1 MALLMVINDFL
12 ILKSN
17 EQRIPNLKLN
27 SAQIH
32 PSQHKPVVIIRLIAL
47 EREKLLYKMFL
58 QVECSSWQVNPP

>member
-17 EQRIPNLKLN
+17 EQSLHIPNFKLN

-32 PSQHKPVVIIRLIAL
+32 PSQHKSVVIIRLIAL

-58 QVECSSWQVNPP
+58 QVECSS